1 MGPVWPVP
9 ASGRASRCA
18 VLVLGCS
25 CGVVDCKSKRTG
37 SGLAHSSVL
46 VTVRVFLTVLG
57 FPHFM
62 STYMSAVKTAT
73 GDMLWTDTVTS
84 N

>member
-1 MGPVWPVP
+1 MEWWT
-9 ASGRASRCA
+9 ASPNALA
-18 VLVLGCS
+18 LDLLTVL
-25 CGVVDCKSKRTG
+25 
-37 SGLAHSSVL
+37 L

-57 FPHFM
+57 LPRFM